1 VHGLLGGLLSSAG
14 RYGEALA
21 HLEAAYAVNPG
32 DVAIVNNLAWL
43 LATSPEATQRD
54 GPRAVRLAE
63 WACRTTSHKSPPLL
77 DSLAAAY
84 AQAGQFD
91 RAIRTTEQAIEIVRR
106 NRPPRKL
113 SIRRV
118 VSGRPAPITSARPN
132 ERTGGA
138 RALEPVNNAYFAH

>member
-21 HLEAAYAVNPG
+21 HLEAAYRVNPG

-63 WACRTTSHKSPPLL
+63 WACMTTSHKSPPLL

-106 NRPPRKL
+106 NPKASTETLESRLRLYRAGLPYREAPPK
-113 SIRRV
+113 
-118 VSGRPAPITSARPN
+118 
-132 ERTGGA
+132 
-138 RALEPVNNAYFAH
+138 